1 MGAQARRIWS
11 YFEGIMG
18 TWDYKEDIISED
30 LMIFRVL
37 PLPAA
42 MLPTAPPNKAA

>member
-1 MGAQARRIWS
+1 MGAQARRIRS

-18 TWDYKEDIISED
+18 TWDYKEGIISED
-30 LMIFRVL
+30 LRVFRVL

-42 MLPTAPPNKAA
+42 MLPTAPSNKAA